1 MMEIYMDGLTKNY
14 GKILALD
21 SINLKIE
28 GHGCIG
34 LLGPNGAGKTTM
46 LKLATNIIKPSR
58 GKVELNNVDVAVY
71 PERALGPVGALI
83 EQPEFYSYLTG
94 YEILEFTSK
103 IKGLTKG
110 EFASEVKRLGEL
122 TEINS
127 FIDRK
132 TGSYSRGMKQ
142 RLALSV
148 AMLGNPEIII
158 LDEPTFGLDPKGMV
172 DIRNIIK
179 SLAKE
184 HLVLLSTHLIYE
196 ARELCDRT
204 IIINRGKIEYDS
216 AMAPER
222 DLLKI
227 TAENSINITSDK
239 IRDYS
244 RNGNVFIIEKNSNV
258 NNADIIAE
266 LMAEG
271 LKINYVEKYDNLEDI
286 YVSVINGKVKDSI
299 PS

>member
-1 MMEIYMDGLTKNY
+1 MEIYMDGLTKNY
-14 GKILALD
+14 GKIRALD

-28 GHGCIG
+28 GHGCTG

-46 LKLATNIIKPSR
+46 LKLTTNIIKPSK
-58 GKVELNNVDVAVY
+58 GKVELNNINVAMY
-71 PERALGPVGALI
+71 PEKALETVGALI

-94 YEILEFTSK
+94 YEILQFTAR
-103 IKGLTKG
+103 IKGLNKN
-110 EFASEVKRLGEL
+110 EFADEVKRLGEL
-122 TEINS
+122 TEIND
-127 FIDRK
+127 FIRRK
-132 TGSYSRGMKQ
+132 TGNYSRGMKQ

-148 AMLGNPEIII
+148 AMLGNPDIIV

-179 SLAKE
+179 SLAKD

-204 IIINRGKIEYDS
+204 IIINNGKIEYDS
-216 AMAPER
+216 AMSPER

-227 TAENSINITSDK
+227 TAENNVNIISDK
-239 IRDYS
+239 VKDYS
-244 RNGNVFIIEKNSNV
+244 RDKNVFIIEKNKNVSNTE
-258 NNADIIAE
+258 IISE
-266 LMAEG
+266 LMKQG

-286 YVSVINGKVKDSI
+286 YVSVINGKVIDNIS
-299 PS
+299 S

>member
-1 MMEIYMDGLTKNY
+1 MEIYMDGLTKNY
-14 GKILALD
+14 GKIRALD

-28 GHGCIG
+28 GHGCTG

-46 LKLATNIIKPSR
+46 LKLTTNIIKPSK
-58 GKVELNNVDVAVY
+58 GKVELNNVNVAMY
-71 PERALGPVGALI
+71 PEKALESVGALI

-94 YEILEFTSK
+94 YEILQFTAR
-103 IKGLTKG
+103 IKGLNRD
-110 EFASEVKRLGEL
+110 EFTAEVKRLGEL
-122 TEINS
+122 TEIND
-127 FIDRK
+127 FITRK
-132 TGSYSRGMKQ
+132 TGNYSRGMKQ

-148 AMLGNPEIII
+148 AMLGNPDIIV

-179 SLAKE
+179 SLAKD

-204 IIINRGKIEYDS
+204 IIINNGKIEYDS
-216 AMAPER
+216 AMSPER

-227 TAENSINITSDK
+227 TAENNVNIISNK
-239 IRDYS
+239 VKDYS
-244 RNGNVFIIEKNSNV
+244 RDKNVFIIEKNKNVSNTE
-258 NNADIIAE
+258 IISE
-266 LMAEG
+266 LMKQG

-286 YVSVINGKVKDSI
+286 YVSVINGKVIDNIS
-299 PS
+299 S

>member
-1 MMEIYMDGLTKNY
+1 MEIYMDGLTKNY
-14 GKILALD
+14 GKIRALD

-28 GHGCIG
+28 GHGCTG

-46 LKLATNIIKPSR
+46 LKLTTNIIKPSK
-58 GKVELNNVDVAVY
+58 GKVELNNINVAMY
-71 PERALGPVGALI
+71 PEKALETVGALI

-94 YEILEFTSK
+94 YEILQFTAR
-103 IKGLTKG
+103 IKGLNKS

-122 TEINS
+122 TEIND
-127 FIDRK
+127 FIRRK
-132 TGSYSRGMKQ
+132 TGNYSRGMKQ

-148 AMLGNPEIII
+148 AMLGNPDIIV

-179 SLAKE
+179 SLAKD

-204 IIINRGKIEYDS
+204 IIINNGKIEYDS
-216 AMAPER
+216 AMSPER

-227 TAENSINITSDK
+227 TAENNVNIISDK
-239 IRDYS
+239 VKNYS
-244 RNGNVFIIEKNSNV
+244 RDKNVFIIEKNKNFSN
-258 NNADIIAE
+258 AEIISE
-266 LMAEG
+266 LMKQG

-286 YVSVINGKVKDSI
+286 YVSVINGKVIDNIS
-299 PS
+299 S

>member
-1 MMEIYMDGLTKNY
+1 MEIYMDGLTKNY
-14 GKILALD
+14 GKIRALD

-28 GHGCIG
+28 GHGCTG

-46 LKLATNIIKPSR
+46 LKLTTNIIKPSK
-58 GKVELNNVDVAVY
+58 GKVELNNINVAMY
-71 PERALGPVGALI
+71 PEKALETVGALI

-94 YEILEFTSK
+94 YEILQFTAR
-103 IKGLTKG
+103 IKGLNKS

-122 TEINS
+122 TEIND
-127 FIDRK
+127 FIRRK
-132 TGSYSRGMKQ
+132 TGNYSRGMKQ

-148 AMLGNPEIII
+148 AMLGNPDIIV

-179 SLAKE
+179 SVAKD

-204 IIINRGKIEYDS
+204 IIINNGKIEYDS
-216 AMAPER
+216 AMSPER

-227 TAENSINITSDK
+227 TAENNVNIISNK
-239 IRDYS
+239 VKDYS
-244 RNGNVFIIEKNSNV
+244 RDKNVFIIEKNKNVSNTE
-258 NNADIIAE
+258 IISE
-266 LMAEG
+266 LMKQG

-286 YVSVINGKVKDSI
+286 YVSVINGKVIDNIS
-299 PS
+299 S

>member
-1 MMEIYMDGLTKNY
+1 MEIYLDELTKNY
-14 GKILALD
+14 GKIRALD

-28 GHGCIG
+28 GHGCTG

-46 LKLATNIIKPSR
+46 LKLITNIIRPSK
-58 GKVELNNVDVAVY
+58 GKVDLNNVDVSIY
-71 PERALGPVGALI
+71 PERALSSVGALI
-83 EQPEFYSYLTG
+83 EQPEFYSYLTA
-94 YEILEFTSK
+94 YEILKFTAK
-103 IKGLTKG
+103 IKGLKKD
-110 EFASEVKRLGEL
+110 EFESEIKRLGKL
-122 TEINS
+122 TEIDG
-127 FIDRK
+127 FMDRQ
-132 TGSYSRGMKQ
+132 TGGYSRGMKQ

-179 SLAKE
+179 TLARD

-204 IIINRGKIEYDS
+204 IIINKGRIEYDS

-222 DLLKI
+222 ELLKV
-227 TAENSINITSDK
+227 TAENTINIMSDK
-239 IRDYS
+239 IKDCSRD
-244 RNGNVFIIEKNSNV
+244 GNAFIIEKNKNV
-258 NNADIIAE
+258 TNSEVIND
-266 LMAEG
+266 LMKQG

-286 YVSVINGKVKDSI
+286 YVSVINGRVTDSI
-299 PS
+299 SS

>member
-1 MMEIYMDGLTKNY
+1 MEIYMDGLTKNY
-14 GKILALD
+14 GKIMALD

-28 GHGCIG
+28 GHGCTG

-46 LKLATNIIKPSR
+46 LKLATNIIKPSK
-58 GKVELNNVDVAVY
+58 GKVELNKVNVALY
-71 PERALGPVGALI
+71 PEKALGSVGALI

-94 YEILEFTSK
+94 YEILEFTAK
-103 IKGLTKG
+103 IKGLSKDDFSG
-110 EFASEVKRLGEL
+110 EVRRLGEL
-122 TEINS
+122 TGINN
-127 FIDRK
+127 FMERK
-132 TGSYSRGMKQ
+132 TGDYSRGMKQ

-148 AMLGNPEIII
+148 AMLGSPDVII

-172 DIRNIIK
+172 EIRNIIK

-204 IIINRGKIEYDS
+204 IIINKGRIEYDS
-216 AMAPER
+216 ALSPER

-227 TAENSINITSDK
+227 TAENKINIISDK
-239 IRDYS
+239 IKDYS
-244 RNGNVFIIEKNSNV
+244 QDKNVFIIEKNKNVSNSE
-258 NNADIIAE
+258 IIAE
-266 LMAEG
+266 LMKEG

-286 YVSVINGKVKDSI
+286 YVSVINGKTKDSI
-299 PS
+299 SS

>member
-1 MMEIYMDGLTKNY
+1 MEIYMDGLTKNY
-14 GKILALD
+14 GKIHALD

-28 GHGCIG
+28 GHGCTG

-46 LKLATNIIKPSR
+46 LKLATNIIKPSK
-58 GKVELNNVDVAVY
+58 GKVELNSVDVSVY
-71 PERALGPVGALI
+71 PERALENVGALI

-94 YEILEFTSK
+94 YEILEFTAK

-110 EFASEVKRLGEL
+110 EFASEIKRLGDL

-127 FIDRK
+127 FLDRK

-179 SLAKE
+179 SLAKD

-222 DLLKI
+222 DLIKI
-227 TAENSINITSDK
+227 TAENNINISGDK
-239 IRDYS
+239 IRDYT
-244 RNGNVFIIEKNSNV
+244 RNGNVFIIEKNGKV

-266 LMAEG
+266 LMEQG
-271 LKINYVEKYDNLEDI
+271 LKIDYVEKYDNLEDI
-286 YVSVINGKVKDSI
+286 YVSVINGKITDNIS
-299 PS
+299 S

>member
-1 MMEIYMDGLTKNY
+1 MEIYMDGLTENY
-14 GKILALD
+14 GKIRALD

-28 GHGCIG
+28 GHGCTG

-46 LKLATNIIKPSR
+46 LKLTTNIIKPSK
-58 GKVELNNVDVAVY
+58 GKVELNNINVAMY
-71 PERALGPVGALI
+71 PEKALETVGALI

-94 YEILEFTSK
+94 YEILQFTAR
-103 IKGLTKG
+103 IKGLNKS

-122 TEINS
+122 TEIND
-127 FIDRK
+127 FIRRK
-132 TGSYSRGMKQ
+132 TGNYSRGMKQ

-148 AMLGNPEIII
+148 AMLGNPDIIV

-179 SLAKE
+179 SLAKD

-204 IIINRGKIEYDS
+204 IIINNGKIEYDS
-216 AMAPER
+216 AMSPER

-227 TAENSINITSDK
+227 TAENNVNIISDK
-239 IRDYS
+239 VKNYS
-244 RNGNVFIIEKNSNV
+244 RDKNVFIIEKNKNFSN
-258 NNADIIAE
+258 AEIISE
-266 LMAEG
+266 LMKQG

-286 YVSVINGKVKDSI
+286 YVSVINGKVIDNIS
-299 PS
+299 S

>member
-1 MMEIYMDGLTKNY
+1 MEIYMDRLTKNY
-14 GKILALD
+14 GKIRALD
-21 SINLKIE
+21 SINMKIE
-28 GHGCIG
+28 GHGCTG

-46 LKLATNIIKPSR
+46 LKLTTNIIKPSR
-58 GKVELNNVDVAVY
+58 GKVELNKVNVAAY
-71 PERALGPVGALI
+71 PERALSSVGALI

-110 EFASEVKRLGEL
+110 EFQSEVKRLGEL
-122 TEINS
+122 TEING
-127 FIDRK
+127 FINRK
-132 TGSYSRGMKQ
+132 TGDYSRGMKQ

-148 AMLGNPEIII
+148 AMIGNPEIIV

-204 IIINRGKIEYDS
+204 IIINKGKIEYDS

-227 TAENSINITSDK
+227 TAENNIDIVSEK
-239 IRDYS
+239 IKNYS
-244 RNGNVFIIEKNSNV
+244 RNGNIFIIEKNKNI
-258 NNADIIAE
+258 NNTDIIAE
-266 LMAEG
+266 LMEHG

-286 YVSVINGKVKDSI
+286 YVSVINGKIIDSI
-299 PS
+299 SS

>member
-1 MMEIYMDGLTKNY
+1 MEIYMDGLTKNY
-14 GKILALD
+14 GKIRALD

-28 GHGCIG
+28 GHGCTG

-46 LKLATNIIKPSR
+46 LKLTTNIIKPSK
-58 GKVELNNVDVAVY
+58 GKVELNNVNVAMY
-71 PERALGPVGALI
+71 PEKALESVGALI

-94 YEILEFTSK
+94 YEILQFTAR
-103 IKGLTKG
+103 IKGLNRD
-110 EFASEVKRLGEL
+110 EFTAEVKRLGEL
-122 TEINS
+122 TEIND
-127 FIDRK
+127 FIRRK
-132 TGSYSRGMKQ
+132 TGNYSRGMKQ

-148 AMLGNPEIII
+148 AMLGNPDIIV

-179 SLAKE
+179 SLAKD

-204 IIINRGKIEYDS
+204 IIINNGKIEYDS
-216 AMAPER
+216 AMSPER

-227 TAENSINITSDK
+227 TAENNVNIISNK
-239 IRDYS
+239 VKDYS
-244 RNGNVFIIEKNSNV
+244 RDKNVFIIEKNKNVSNTE
-258 NNADIIAE
+258 IISE
-266 LMAEG
+266 LMKQG

-286 YVSVINGKVKDSI
+286 YVSVINGKVIDNIS
-299 PS
+299 S

>member
-1 MMEIYMDGLTKNY
+1 MEIYMDSLTKNY
-14 GKILALD
+14 GKIKALD

-28 GHGCIG
+28 GHGCTG

-58 GKVELNNVDVAVY
+58 GKVELNNVNVAIY
-71 PERALGPVGALI
+71 PEKALTPVGALI

-94 YEILEFTSK
+94 YEIMEFTSK
-103 IKGLTKG
+103 IKGMNRDDFK
-110 EFASEVKRLGEL
+110 SDIKRLGKL
-122 TEINS
+122 TEIDQY
-127 FIDRK
+127 ITRK
-132 TGSYSRGMKQ
+132 TGDYSRGMKQ

-179 SLAKE
+179 NLAKE
-184 HLVLLSTHLIYE
+184 HLVLLSTHLISE

-204 IIINRGKIEYDS
+204 IIINKGKIEYDS

-222 DLLKI
+222 NLLKV
-227 TAENSINITSDK
+227 TAENNINITSEK
-239 IRDYS
+239 IKNYS
-244 RNGNVFIIEKNSNV
+244 VEGNTCIIEKNRNYSNY
-258 NNADIIAE
+258 DIIGE
-266 LMAEG
+266 LIREG
-271 LKINYVEKYDNLEDI
+271 LKIEYVEKFDNLEEI
-286 YVSVINGKVKDSI
+286 YVSVINGKIKDKNFA
-299 PS
+299 

>member
-1 MMEIYMDGLTKNY
+1 MEIYMDGLTKNY
-14 GKILALD
+14 GKIRALD

-28 GHGCIG
+28 GHGCTG

-46 LKLATNIIKPSR
+46 LKLTTNIIKPSK
-58 GKVELNNVDVAVY
+58 GKVELNNINVAMY
-71 PERALGPVGALI
+71 PEKALETVGALI

-94 YEILEFTSK
+94 YEILQFTAR
-103 IKGLTKG
+103 IKGLNKS

-122 TEINS
+122 TEIND
-127 FIDRK
+127 FIRRK
-132 TGSYSRGMKQ
+132 TGNYSRGMKQ

-148 AMLGNPEIII
+148 AMLGNPDIIV

-179 SLAKE
+179 SLAKD

-204 IIINRGKIEYDS
+204 IIINNGKIEYDS
-216 AMAPER
+216 AMSPER

-227 TAENSINITSDK
+227 TAENNVNIISDK
-239 IRDYS
+239 VKNYS
-244 RNGNVFIIEKNSNV
+244 RDKNVFIIEKNKNFSN
-258 NNADIIAE
+258 AEIISE
-266 LMAEG
+266 LMKQG
-271 LKINYVEKYDNLEDI
+271 LKINYVEKYDNLEEI
-286 YVSVINGKVKDSI
+286 YVSVINGKVIDNIS
-299 PS
+299 S

>member
-1 MMEIYMDGLTKNY
+1 MDRLTKNY
-14 GKILALD
+14 GKIRALD
-21 SINLKIE
+21 SINMKIE
-28 GHGCIG
+28 GHGCTG

-46 LKLATNIIKPSR
+46 LKLTTNIIKPSR
-58 GKVELNNVDVAVY
+58 GKVELNKVNVAAY
-71 PERALGPVGALI
+71 PERALSSVGALI

-110 EFASEVKRLGEL
+110 EFQSEVKRLGEL
-122 TEINS
+122 TEING
-127 FIDRK
+127 FINRK
-132 TGSYSRGMKQ
+132 TGDYSRGMKQ

-148 AMLGNPEIII
+148 AMIGNPEIIV

-204 IIINRGKIEYDS
+204 IIINKGKIEYDS

-227 TAENSINITSDK
+227 TAENNIDIVSEK
-239 IRDYS
+239 IKNYS
-244 RNGNVFIIEKNSNV
+244 RNGNIFIIEKNKNI
-258 NNADIIAE
+258 NNTDIIAE
-266 LMAEG
+266 LMEHG

-286 YVSVINGKVKDSI
+286 YVSVINGKIIDSI
-299 PS
+299 SS

>member
-1 MMEIYMDGLTKNY
+1 MEIYLDELTKNY
-14 GKILALD
+14 GKIRALD

-28 GHGCIG
+28 GHGCTG

-46 LKLATNIIKPSR
+46 LKLITNIIRPSK
-58 GKVELNNVDVAVY
+58 GKVDLNNVDVSIY
-71 PERALGPVGALI
+71 PERALSSVGALI
-83 EQPEFYSYLTG
+83 EQPEFYSYLTA
-94 YEILEFTSK
+94 YEILKFTAK
-103 IKGLTKG
+103 IKGLKKD
-110 EFASEVKRLGEL
+110 EFESEIKRLGKL
-122 TEINS
+122 TEIDG
-127 FIDRK
+127 FMDRQ
-132 TGSYSRGMKQ
+132 TGGYSRGMKQ

-179 SLAKE
+179 TLARD

-204 IIINRGKIEYDS
+204 IIINKGRIEYDS

-222 DLLKI
+222 ELLKV
-227 TAENSINITSDK
+227 TAENTINIMSDK
-239 IRDYS
+239 IKDYS
-244 RNGNVFIIEKNSNV
+244 RDGNAFIIEKNKNV
-258 NNADIIAE
+258 TNSEVIND
-266 LMAEG
+266 LMKQG

-286 YVSVINGKVKDSI
+286 YVSVINGRVTDSI
-299 PS
+299 SS

>member
-1 MMEIYMDGLTKNY
+1 MDGLTKNY
-14 GKILALD
+14 GKIRALD

-28 GHGCIG
+28 GHGCTG

-46 LKLATNIIKPSR
+46 LKLTTNIIKPSK
-58 GKVELNNVDVAVY
+58 GKVELNNINVAMY
-71 PERALGPVGALI
+71 PEKALETVGALI

-94 YEILEFTSK
+94 YEILQFTAR
-103 IKGLTKG
+103 IKGLNKS

-122 TEINS
+122 TEIND
-127 FIDRK
+127 FIRRK
-132 TGSYSRGMKQ
+132 TGNYSRGMKQ

-148 AMLGNPEIII
+148 AMLGNPDIIV

-179 SLAKE
+179 SLAKD

-204 IIINRGKIEYDS
+204 IIINNGKIEYDS
-216 AMAPER
+216 AMSPER

-227 TAENSINITSDK
+227 TAENNVNIISDK
-239 IRDYS
+239 VKNYS
-244 RNGNVFIIEKNSNV
+244 RDKNVFIIEKNKNFSN
-258 NNADIIAE
+258 AEIISE
-266 LMAEG
+266 LMKQG

-286 YVSVINGKVKDSI
+286 YVSVINGKVIDNIS
-299 PS
+299 S